1 MEQGYQALTDREKQ
15 TLRLLLEGHDAKSIA
30 RHFGLSVHTINERL
44 RDARRKLAVSSS
56 REAARRLREIEGSDP
71 EIVGDAAFG
80 GSVAAPIGQSDV
92 RSRRVPHRLWR
103 GRWAIGV
110 FAMLSLDAATLLLTA
125 PSATPPQA
133 GGTTPA
139 TAIADTDVS
148 RAARQWLALVDAGRW
163 RESWEATG
171 RAFQSLNTVDVWRSA
186 SEQARAPLGAMVS
199 RTLIGEDDAPVPP
212 HGYRI
217 VRFRTV
223 FARRTAIE
231 TLSLDREPAGW
242 KVVGIYIE

>member
-56 REAARRLREIEGSDP
+56 REAARRLREIEGTDP
-71 EIVGDAAFG
+71 EILGDAAMG
-80 GSVAAPIGQSDV
+80 GAAPAPTDQP
-92 RSRRVPHRLWR
+92 RSRPHRLSHRLWQ

-110 FAMLSLDAATLLLTA
+110 LAMLSLAAATLILTA
-125 PSATPPQA
+125 PSATRPQA
-133 GGTTPA
+133 AGTTPA

-148 RAARQWLALVDAGRW
+148 RAARQWLALVDAGQW

-171 RAFQSLNTVDVWRSA
+171 QAFQSLNTVDVWRSA
-186 SEQARAPLGAMVS
+186 SEKARVPLGAMVS